1 MSGTAP
7 FPAIGGHGDQ
17 GAALQGQG
25 ESAPGLLC
33 QASKEFVKITNSK
46 H

>member
-25 ESAPGLLC
+25 GSAPGLLC
-33 QASKEFVKITNSK
+33 QAGKECVRITNSE